1 MFGLEEK
8 YLNTIKS
15 ILKKYLTNQNVYVF
29 GSRSTGKFKQYS
41 DLDLAI
47 DGNLDNVNISAL
59 KNELF
64 ESYIPIDVDIVDVN
78 KISKEFLD
86 VIKDDFKKF
95 DLEIK

>member
-8 YLNTIKS
+8 YINTIKS
-15 ILKKYLTNQNVYVF
+15 ILKKYLTDQKVYVF

>member
-15 ILKKYLTNQNVYVF
+15 ILKKYLTDQKVYVS

-47 DGNLDNVNISAL
+47 DGNLDNVDIFAL

-64 ESYIPIDVDIVDVN
+64 ESYMSIDVDIVDVN

-95 DLEIK
+95 VLEIK